1 MSKENTQKTKK
12 TEKDDL
18 ESITELPTS
27 GQIPQSSPLQSEE
40 FDVKGIHIESESD
53 FQTRLQNL
61 KDSLGLLEKRKKL
74 KIITKE
80 NYDKYVNYIQQQIK
94 LSNYKYQQFLQ
105 TQNSQDFRERTEEIK
120 NWILTVDQNGYMEI
134 IERFF
139 EKNNYKF
146 LSISQD
152 LYQKGYRVAD
162 YTQEKVKIQQV
173 LGNRIFIL
181 GLHYFNKMVEPG
193 TMQEFFETADRFG
206 VDYGYIITS
215 SDFSKQSKVAFK
227 IYQSIKAEYWNLDDF
242 ISRYYMSFYRENS
255 E

>member
-1 MSKENTQKTKK
+1 MSEENNQKTKK
-12 TEKDDL
+12 REKEDF
-18 ESITELPTS
+18 ESTTELPTS
-27 GQIPQSSPLQSEE
+27 EEVTQSSPLQSEE
-40 FDVKGIHIESESD
+40 FDVEGIPIKSESD
-53 FQTRLQNL
+53 FQTRIQKL
-61 KDSLGLLEKRKKL
+61 KDSLSLLEKRREL
-74 KIITKE
+74 NIITKE
-80 NYDKYVNYIQQQIK
+80 NYDKYVNYVQQQII

-139 EKNNYKF
+139 ERNNYKF

-162 YTQEKVKIQQV
+162 YTQEKVKVQQV

-181 GLHYFNKMVEPG
+181 GLHYFNKMVEPE
-193 TMQEFFETADRFG
+193 TFQEFFETADRFG

-227 IYQSIKAEYWNLDDF
+227 INQSIKAEYWNLDDF
-242 ISRYYMSFYRENS
+242 MSRYYMSFYRE
-255 E
+255 EL